1 VLFTYQV
8 QRMVPNLVSIRH
20 PLVALCLK
28 PTRLSGSCQLLCE
41 VILEEILLSL
51 FPRHYPLIGVAVVLC
66 KNNLAHMIGRM
77 QLSA

>member
-1 VLFTYQV
+1 MFTYQM
-8 QRMVPNLVSIRH
+8 QRMVPNLVSNRH

-41 VILEEILLSL
+41 VYFGGSFPELVPQALSSDRMLL
-51 FPRHYPLIGVAVVLC
+51 VVLC